1 MDLFLR
7 CGEVFSVI
15 SLVICLKNRWTKFV
29 RLHSGIGEIREEM
42 KLMKKNF
49 KVCTPKWHYKLMI
62 AGFLLLVLIPVLF
75 YLIEGSGLAGIIVSA
90 VLFSPFL
97 VAALWSYRFRIT
109 VRENNITVRRGI
121 GKEYSFNVNEITK
134 VVRRVNRNSDLG
146 TMVKITIYTKS
157 RHVSVET
164 LMTGCDKMESYI
176 AENVDAGKIITKER
190 KG

>member
-1 MDLFLR
+1 MEF
-7 CGEVFSVI
+7 E
-15 SLVICLKNRWTKFV
+15 K
-29 RLHSGIGEIREEM
+29 IREEIKRM
-42 KLMKKNF
+42 SKTF
-49 KVCTPKWHYKLMI
+49 KVCLPKWHYKFMIVGALILM
-62 AGFLLLVLIPVLF
+62 LIPVLF
-75 YLIEGSGLAGIIVSA
+75 YLIDGSSPIWIIVFA
-90 VLFSPFL
+90 ILLSPFL

-109 VRENNITVRRGI
+109 VRQDIITVRRGI
-121 GKEYSFNVNEITK
+121 GKEYSFNINEITK
-134 VVRRVNRNSDLG
+134 VVRRVNRNSNLG

>member
-1 MDLFLR
+1 M
-7 CGEVFSVI
+7 S
-15 SLVICLKNRWTKFV
+15 KT
-29 RLHSGIGEIREEM
+29 
-42 KLMKKNF
+42 F
-49 KVCTPKWHYKLMI
+49 KVCLPKWHYKFMIVGVLILM
-62 AGFLLLVLIPVLF
+62 LIPVLF
-75 YLIEGSGLAGIIVSA
+75 YLIDGSSPIWIIVFA
-90 VLFSPFL
+90 ILLSPFL

-109 VRENNITVRRGI
+109 VRQDIITVRRGI
-121 GKEYSFNVNEITK
+121 GKEYSFNISEITK
-134 VVRRVNRNSDLG
+134 VVRRVNINNNLG

>member
-1 MDLFLR
+1 M
-7 CGEVFSVI
+7 S
-15 SLVICLKNRWTKFV
+15 KT
-29 RLHSGIGEIREEM
+29 
-42 KLMKKNF
+42 F
-49 KVCTPKWHYKLMI
+49 KVCLPKWHYKFMIVGVLILM
-62 AGFLLLVLIPVLF
+62 LIPVLF
-75 YLIEGSGLAGIIVSA
+75 YLIDGSSPIWIIVFA
-90 VLFSPFL
+90 ILLSPFL

-109 VRENNITVRRGI
+109 VRQDIITVRRGI
-121 GKEYSFNVNEITK
+121 GKEYSFNINEITK
-134 VVRRVNRNSDLG
+134 VVRRVNINNNLG

>member
-1 MDLFLR
+1 M
-7 CGEVFSVI
+7 S
-15 SLVICLKNRWTKFV
+15 KT
-29 RLHSGIGEIREEM
+29 
-42 KLMKKNF
+42 F
-49 KVCTPKWHYKLMI
+49 KVCLPKWHYKFMIVGVLILM
-62 AGFLLLVLIPVLF
+62 LIPVLF
-75 YLIEGSGLAGIIVSA
+75 YLIDGSSPIWIIVFA
-90 VLFSPFL
+90 ILLSPFL

-109 VRENNITVRRGI
+109 VRQDIITVRRGI
-121 GKEYSFNVNEITK
+121 GKEYSFNINEITK
-134 VVRRVNRNSDLG
+134 VVRRVNRNSNLG